1 MNKKVIL
8 TEQQHTLIVNQI
20 LKETVDKLDEI
31 EANGSLDEGFWDTIK
46 YGLSKLGRYK
56 AGGKILGKGKVDREY
71 ADKIRKIIDKEGNE
85 LIRQLDAKI
94 KEANPNFPN
103 SKDPQQF
110 LTTVMEIAAVYDSIV
125 AATQKQPEEAGYM
138 PVDAANGIINDLREY
153 TNKFLDVDLAAVY
166 SGFDEGEDKSDGEM
180 LDEEQ
185 ISKIDEAFG
194 LAEADPLDAGDV
206 RGGLQSKRGEQD
218 GEDFSSTRM
227 DTLKSNKLPLV
238 LAGIG
243 ASLGALGWI
252 AQTDWFGT
260 WLESLLGAD
269 KTITN
274 TKDIVNNISGGQ
286 PDSKGFV
293 SWASKIMGKNI
304 TNASDVKEFIDKFGV
319 ENVSHMFDGNGAG
332 DSMSQVGKLQ
342 ELINSNP
349 SASVGEMFN
358 KADQTFGDMKG
369 GRNLFG
375 VSKAASFFATTVT
388 KQVTKT
394 LVKGGG
400 TALAGTLAGLGPI
413 VAGVG
418 IALLTTGALVKLIR
432 MKGQKSSRAA
442 TLNALY
448 QSMRNIEGGVG
459 IVEPTGDVSGGEP
472 TDQSTGK
479 TDGGGKQG
487 GVSPEAKTNLYNNLK
502 NLFQFIVNNKNTM
515 GTKTQYNTGTGGAS
529 AQAPLAEGKYIN
541 DKRVIQYLTK
551 SLPFDKVK
559 NFEDL
564 LNRVEIIRNTI
575 KKMGGATGDKAIDGF
590 LKQLDSNPIML
601 TNFAQLTAVDP
612 NNPQEVNQLLLFIKE
627 TLLSVYSG
635 NYKFG
640 GMVDKMSTLGGGNI
654 NKVTE
659 EDIDEVAGYSAAQ
672 PNKSFMKD
680 ANSRTTFKNN
690 LVKFLGIAMNM
701 FQYLHKTQGGQIARK
716 DTSNKY
722 TAPPSRKQGQQ
733 APAASPRP
741 SASQSSPTGQN
752 VVPENLDPKL
762 MEELKRIKK
771 IMLS

>member
-1 MNKKVIL
+1 MGKKIKL
-8 TEQQHTLIVNQI
+8 TERQHKLIVNKLI
-20 LKETVDKLDEI
+20 EERLGEGET
-31 EANGSLDEGFWDTIK
+31 LDEGFWDSVK

-56 AGGKILGKGKVDREY
+56 AGGKIFGKGNVDQEAAR
-71 ADKIRKIIDKEGNE
+71 KIQQIIDKEGNE
-85 LIRQLDAKI
+85 MIRQLDTKI
-94 KEANPNFPN
+94 REENPDFPN
-103 SKDPQQF
+103 NKNPQQF
-110 LTTVMEIAAVYDSIV
+110 LSTVTEIAAVYDSIIG
-125 AATQKQPEEAGYM
+125 ATKINPNEKGYM
-138 PVDAANGIINDLREY
+138 PIDAANGIINDLREY
-153 TNKFLDVDLAAVY
+153 IKKFLDVDLTAVY
-166 SGFDEGEDKSDGEM
+166 SGFNEGEE
-180 LDEEQ
+180 LN
-185 ISKIDEAFG
+185 
-194 LAEADPLDAGDV
+194 EADPLDAGDV
-206 RGGLQSKRGEQD
+206 RAGLQSKRGEE
-218 GEDFSSTRM
+218 GSEDFSSTRM

-238 LAGIG
+238 LAGVG
-243 ASLGALGWI
+243 ASLGALGWV
-252 AQTDWFGT
+252 AQAEWFKT

-274 TKDIVNNISGGQ
+274 TKDIINNISGGQ

-293 SWASKIMGKNI
+293 NWASKIMGKNI
-304 TNASDVKEFIDKFGV
+304 TNASDVQEFINKFGA

-332 DSMSQVGKLQ
+332 DSMSQINKLQ

-349 SASVGEMFN
+349 NASVGEMFN

-375 VSKAASFFATTVT
+375 ISKAASFFATTVT
-388 KQVTKT
+388 KQISKT
-394 LVKGGG
+394 LVKGTG

-418 IALLTTGALVKLIR
+418 IGLITTGALVKLIR

-448 QSMRNIEGGVG
+448 QSMRNIEGGTG
-459 IVEPTGDVSGGEP
+459 IVEPTGDETGTQDGEA
-472 TDQSTGK
+472 GA
-479 TDGGGKQG
+479 GNKQG
-487 GVSPEAKTNLYNNLK
+487 GVSPETKTNLYNNLK
-502 NLFQFIVNNKNTM
+502 SLFQFIVNNKNTM

-529 AQAPLAEGKYIN
+529 AQAPLAEGKYIK

-575 KKMGGATGDKAIDGF
+575 KKMGGTTGDKAIDGF

-601 TNFAQLTAVDP
+601 TNFAQLTTVDP
-612 NNPQEVNQLLLFIKE
+612 NNPQEVNQLLAFIKE

-640 GMVDKMSTLGGGNI
+640 SMVDKMSTLGGGNI

-659 EDIDEVAGYSAAQ
+659 EDIDEAAGYSAAQ

-690 LVKFLGIAMNM
+690 LVKFLGTAMNM
-701 FQYLHKTQGGQIARK
+701 FQYLHKTQGGNIARK

-722 TAPPSRKQGQQ
+722 TAPPSRKQTQGSQQ
-733 APAASPRP
+733 VQNQAAPAPAKRIKKAGKTNP
-741 SASQSSPTGQN
+741 SQVTMTLEEN
-752 VVPENLDPKL
+752 VKL
-762 MEELKRIKK
+762 KEEIQRIKK